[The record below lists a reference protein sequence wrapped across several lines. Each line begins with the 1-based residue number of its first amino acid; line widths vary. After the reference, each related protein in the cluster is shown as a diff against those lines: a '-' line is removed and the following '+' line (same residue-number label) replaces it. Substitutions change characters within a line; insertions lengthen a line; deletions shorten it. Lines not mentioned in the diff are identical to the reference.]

1 MRGIARIQPGWGIT
15 AVRLAMAAI
24 FIVSGYQKFA
34 GGLGGVIGFFGKI
47 GIPLAGVLGPYI
59 AVQELVGGILL
70 LVGLAARWVGLLFA
84 LEFAVA
90 AFYYK
95 FPVQGW
101 MAGRIDLM
109 LLAGAILLFLAGPG
123 KAAIDEVW
131 LEKDA

>member
-1 MRGIARIQPGWGIT
+1 VFLVLFTGLATPVEAAAVAVIYAFAIEVMVYRDLS
-15 AVRLAMAAI
+15 VRLDLPR
-24 FIVSGYQKFA
+24 VLKEC
-34 GGLGGVIGFFGKI
+34 GL
-47 GIPLAGVLGPYI
+47 
-59 AVQELVGGILL
+59 LVGGILL

-90 AFYYK
+90 AFYFK

-101 MAGRIDLM
+101 QAGRIDLM

-131 LEKDA
+131 LEKGA